1 MQDIARRQCSTLD
14 MRCVL
19 GVGEDAIVRST
30 PWLGVL
36 ERLYV
41 TIPSV
46 WQVGAGI
53 VAWRLLAR

>member
-1 MQDIARRQCSTLD
+1 